1 MICFEKKKQVCFVC
15 CFTFHEVKFK
25 KESLVTKENTNR
37 FLKTHLSMWSLR
49 CFCNKK
55 KETKETE
62 PIQQKEITIF
72 FCQIIQEIRNREKS
86 VLVLTQ

>member
-1 MICFEKKKQVCFVC
+1 
-15 CFTFHEVKFK
+15 
-25 KESLVTKENTNR
+25 
-37 FLKTHLSMWSLR
+37 MWSLR

-72 FCQIIQEIRNREKS
+72 LCQIIQEIRNREKL
-86 VLVLTQ
+86 VLVLTQSGIGIGTVIDQYQVPGIGIDQFPENR